1 MKIEEIDV
9 DAAIESVKQS
19 LKEEKGLSPAFRSSL
34 ELLLVLVKLLLDRV
48 TLNSSTSSIPPSA
61 DPHRKKKP
69 RAKRPRKPGGQEG
82 HEGKTLEPVENPD
95 NIVPI
100 EIDKRTIPTG
110 VPYQVTGYE
119 ARQVIDIKISR
130 LVTEYRAQI
139 LEDPDGNQYVAE
151 FPPEVLSR
159 AQYGNTI
166 KTHAVYMSQFQLIP
180 YDRVRDHFVD
190 QMQIPLSAGTIFNF
204 NKQAFNALEFF
215 EQWVKSQLTAS
226 ALMHVDETGINI
238 NGKRHWLHCASNL
251 SYTHYFPHE
260 QRGTEAMDEIGII
273 PQFTGVMCHDHWKP
287 YYTYLFCLHQLCNA
301 HHLRELERAWE
312 QDKQQWAESMK
323 IFLIEL
329 NEAVEKA
336 KGKLAPKQ
344 AKRWHE
350 RYQEILEQAQQEC
363 PPPKD
368 TRPKGTRGRLKRS
381 KSRNLLERL
390 IRYEDDVLRF
400 MTEPIVPFTNNQGE
414 NDIRMTKV
422 QQKISGCFRSMEG
435 AKMFCRIRSYLSTCR
450 KNGLS
455 ATKALD
461 MLFAGEKPAFMSRSI
476 ESATQTA

>member
-1 MKIEEIDV
+1 M
-9 DAAIESVKQS
+9 DAAIKSVKQS
-19 LKEEKGLSPAFRSSL
+19 LKKEKGLSPAFRSSL
-34 ELLLVLVKLLLDRV
+34 ELLLLLVKLLLDRV

-61 DPHRKKKP
+61 DPNRKKP
-69 RAKRPRKPGGQEG
+69 ERSRGNRKPGGQKG
-82 HEGKTLEPVENPD
+82 HEGKTIEPVENPD
-95 NIVPI
+95 KIVSI

-139 LEDPDGNQYVAE
+139 LEDSDGNQYVAD
-151 FPPEVLSR
+151 FPPEVVCR

-166 KTHAVYMSQFQLIP
+166 KTQAVYMSQFQLIP
-180 YDRVRDHFVD
+180 YARVRDYFVD

-204 NKQAFNALEFF
+204 NQQAFNALEFF
-215 EQWVKSQLTAS
+215 ESWVKSQLTAS
-226 ALMHVDETGINI
+226 ALLHVDETGINI
-238 NGKRHWLHCASNL
+238 NGKRHWLNCASNL
-251 SYTHYFPHE
+251 SFTHYYPHE
-260 QRGTEAMDEIGII
+260 QRGSDAMDEIGII

-287 YYTYLFCLHQLCNA
+287 YYSYLFCLHQLCNA

-312 QDKQQWAESMK
+312 QDEQHWAESMK
-323 IFLIEL
+323 LFLIEL
-329 NEAVEKA
+329 NDAVEKA
-336 KGKLAPKQ
+336 MGKLAPKQ
-344 AKRWHE
+344 AKLWHK
-350 RYQEILEQAQQEC
+350 RYQGILEQAQQEC

-400 MTEPIVPFTNNQGE
+400 MTEPIIPFTNNQGE

-455 ATKALD
+455 ATKALN
-461 MLFAGEKPAFMSRSI
+461 MLFAGETPAFMSSDT
-476 ESATQTA
+476 ELAAKAA

>member
-1 MKIEEIDV
+1 MEHGRAGALKIEEIDV
-9 DAAIESVKQS
+9 DLAIESVKQS
-19 LKEEKGLSPAFRSSL
+19 LKNEKGLSPALRSSL
-34 ELLLVLVKLLLDRV
+34 EVLLLLVKLLLNRV

-61 DPHRKKKP
+61 DPNRKKTNRGKG
-69 RAKRPRKPGGQEG
+69 KRKPGAQKG
-82 HEGKTLEPVENPD
+82 HKGTTLEPVENPD
-95 NIVPI
+95 EIVPI

-110 VPYQVTGYE
+110 VPYRVTGYE
-119 ARQVIDIKISR
+119 ARQVIDIKIR
-130 LVTEYRAQI
+130 KLVTEYRAQI

-151 FPPEVLSR
+151 FPPEVLCR

-204 NKQAFNALEFF
+204 NRQAFNALEYFD
-215 EQWVKSQLTAS
+215 QWVRSQLTAS

-251 SYTHYFPHE
+251 SYTHYYPHK

-273 PQFTGVMCHDHWKP
+273 PLFTGVLCHDHWKP

-312 QDKQQWAESMK
+312 QDKQQWAETMK
-323 IFLIEL
+323 IFLVEL

-336 KGKLAPKQ
+336 MGKLAPKQ
-344 AKRWHE
+344 AKQWHE
-350 RYQEILEQAQQEC
+350 RYLGILEQAQREC

-400 MTEPIVPFTNNQGE
+400 MTEPIIPFTNNQGE

-435 AKMFCRIRSYLSTCR
+435 AQMFCRIRSYLSTCR

-461 MLFAGEKPAFMSRSI
+461 MLFAGETPAFMSS
-476 ESATQTA
+476 

>member
-251 SYTHYFPHE
+251 SYTHTISHMNSV
-260 QRGTEAMDEIGII
+260 AL
-273 PQFTGVMCHDHWKP
+273 KP
-287 YYTYLFCLHQLCNA
+287 
-301 HHLRELERAWE
+301 W
-312 QDKQQWAESMK
+312 
-323 IFLIEL
+323 
-329 NEAVEKA
+329 
-336 KGKLAPKQ
+336 
-344 AKRWHE
+344 
-350 RYQEILEQAQQEC
+350 
-363 PPPKD
+363 
-368 TRPKGTRGRLKRS
+368 TRS
-381 KSRNLLERL
+381 E
-390 IRYEDDVLRF
+390 
-400 MTEPIVPFTNNQGE
+400 
-414 NDIRMTKV
+414 
-422 QQKISGCFRSMEG
+422 
-435 AKMFCRIRSYLSTCR
+435 
-450 KNGLS
+450 
-455 ATKALD
+455 
-461 MLFAGEKPAFMSRSI
+461 
-476 ESATQTA
+476 